1 MYESFFDNN
10 RQSVMRNYFLNELSN
25 IGKIVKYKKNE
36 IIDIEED
43 SVGVVVEGVI
53 RQSII
58 SLKGDEKLLYLI
70 RPGEILGEMTYFC
83 GGTDYIVTIAKENSQ
98 IAIINKGI
106 LESELS
112 KNPQAYRYFIHSM
125 TRKFRIVML
134 QLTNNI
140 FNDSTGKIADALLRL
155 SACAEP
161 DSKGR
166 TSVNM
171 IYTHQELAN
180 NIGCSRITVTKCLN
194 KFQDEGI
201 ISYENKSII
210 INEPDRLKKY
220 INTVVEQ

>member
-10 RQSVMRNYFLNELSN
+10 RQSVMRNYFLNELSK
-25 IGKIVKYKKNE
+25 IGKVENYKKNQ

-43 SVGVVVEGVI
+43 SVGIVVEGVI
-53 RQSII
+53 TQSII
-58 SLKGDEKLLYLI
+58 SIRGNEKLLYLI

-83 GGTDYIVTIAKENSQ
+83 GGTDYIVTIAKEDSQ
-98 IAIINKGI
+98 VAIINRGV
-106 LESELS
+106 LEAELS
-112 KNPQAYRYFIHSM
+112 KNPQVYRHFIHSM

-140 FNDSTGKIADALLRL
+140 FNDSIGKIADALLRL

-201 ISYENKSII
+201 ISYENKNII
-210 INEPDRLKKY
+210 INEPDSLKQY
-220 INTVVEQ
+220 INTVVE